1 VIWVLGAETGFATRA
16 QGFGVL
22 TKDKA
27 VCDGAIA

>member
-1 VIWVLGAETGFATRA
+1 MHPGTEWLLRM